1 MTWGYMYIFIF
12 IGTHFL
18 VIMGIYLFCKY
29 KAALMEQMMIT
40 MALSMSFG
48 LVIGVLMGIIYHDN
62 LLLSILMSMGI
73 SGLAGANLG
82 LRLHGLAGIE
92 GFFTA
97 IMAGMMGSM
106 LVGML
111 SMRETIIIFL
121 VSSFLLIG
129 TTMFSVRHILYRS
142 CEHVIRKYDLLL
154 LIATCCVF
162 IITLWMFPDV
172 LEQNPPSV
180 KPLHL

>member
-40 MALSMSFG
+40 MTLSMSFG

-92 GFFTA
+92 GFFYCHYGRHDGVHA
-97 IMAGMMGSM
+97 CRDAFHEGDNHY
-106 LVGML
+106 
-111 SMRETIIIFL
+111 IFSEL
-121 VSSFLLIG
+121 ISFN
-129 TTMFSVRHILYRS
+129 RHI
-142 CEHVIRKYDLLL
+142 HVQCPAYF
-154 LIATCCVF
+154 V
-162 IITLWMFPDV
+162 PV
-172 LEQNPPSV
+172 L
-180 KPLHL
+180 